1 MGIGAT
7 YGYFL
12 ILSDGLF
19 ILVFVHRGLEDLD
32 TVMANI
38 RKDLMEN
45 KNGVRACC
53 SKHLHT
59 RCLNSVISSSVKV
72 SALAITGIRLT
83 F

>member
-12 ILSDGLF
+12 ILSNGLF

-38 RKDLMEN
+38 RKDLMKN
-45 KNGVRACC
+45 KNGLRAC
-53 SKHLHT
+53 
-59 RCLNSVISSSVKV
+59 
-72 SALAITGIRLT
+72 
-83 F
+83 